1 MTQLYIFKRKL
12 PKIDFNKEININI
25 GCGPR
30 NEIGFIG
37 LDMRDCGQEIIWDA
51 REGIPLPD
59 NTVTKIWTSHFLEHL
74 TDQENKDF
82 FRECYR
88 VLKIG
93 GLCQNLV
100 PHQED
105 PAAYY
110 FDHKTFWNEHRAMTI
125 PTLEGLNG
133 FNIVRCEK
141 LEQPNERKFKELLFL
156 IEKIK

>member
-88 VLKIG
+88 RQDIVYFFKAI
-93 GLCQNLV
+93 LC
-100 PHQED
+100 
-105 PAAYY
+105 
-110 FDHKTFWNEHRAMTI
+110 RI
-125 PTLEGLNG
+125 
-133 FNIVRCEK
+133 
-141 LEQPNERKFKELLFL
+141 
-156 IEKIK
+156 